1 MIQQFYNWVYTPKR
15 LKETYIHSISHSN
28 QKVEATPGS
37 LIDTWINQMCYM
49 YTMEYYLALKRK
61 EIVTH
66 TIIWM
71 NLENTVLSEFID
83 KRETDKQA

>member
-1 MIQQFYNWVYTPKR
+1 MIQQFYNWVYTPKS
-15 LKETYIHSISHSN
+15 LKETYIHSIIHSN

-49 YTMEYYLALKRK
+49 YTMEYYSALKRK

-66 TIIWM
+66 TMIWM
-71 NLENTVLSEFID
+71 NLENTVLSE
-83 KRETDKQA
+83 